1 MQGNACLTAKA
12 PDRFQCFYHTFTC
25 FYMDRN
31 AICTRFGKLLDITLR
46 LCDHQMDIKK
56 FICQFTDRADDRK
69 SK

>member
-1 MQGNACLTAKA
+1 
-12 PDRFQCFYHTFTC
+12 
-25 FYMDRN
+25 MDRN

-56 FICQFTDRADDRK
+56 FICQFTDGADDRK